1 MKNKDFKDK
10 KCVITG
16 AASGIGR
23 STAIAMAKLGVE
35 LFLTDIN
42 AEGLEETV
50 QIITSDGGKVSKY
63 SAFDISQHKKVEE
76 FANNIHTEFGSMDIV
91 MNVAGISTWGEPH
104 ELKHEHW
111 AKMINVDLWGV
122 IHGLESFLPEMVKAG
137 KGGHLVN
144 VSSSA
149 GIVALPWHAAYS
161 AAKFGVVGISEVFR
175 YDLKQ
180 YNIGVTVICPGAV
193 DTPLK
198 HTVEIIGV
206 DNDDPE
212 VIRLKERFTERA
224 VTPEKVA
231 QLTIKGIK
239 KNKFMVITSF
249 DIKFLYWCKR
259 NVSPLYRLIVKKV
272 NKIVNEAKKSY
283 EQETKN

>member
-1 MKNKDFKDK
+1 MKNKDFKNK

-23 STAIAMAKLGVE
+23 STAIAMGKLGAE

-42 AEGLEETV
+42 AKGLEETV
-50 QIITSDGGKVSKY
+50 QLIKSDGGKVSK
-63 SAFDISQHKKVEE
+63 SEAFDISQHEKVKE
-76 FANNIHTEFGSMDIV
+76 FANDIHAEFGSMDIV

-122 IHGLESFLPEMVKAG
+122 IHGIEYFLPEMVKAG

-161 AAKFGVVGISEVFR
+161 AAKFGVVGISEVLR
-175 YDLKQ
+175 YDLKG
-180 YNIGVTVICPGAV
+180 YDIGVTVICPGAV

-198 HTVEIIGV
+198 QTVEIIGV

-212 VIRLKERFTERA
+212 VIKLKERFTERA

-231 QLTIKGIK
+231 ELTIKGIK

-259 NVSPLYRLIVKKV
+259 NISPLYRLIVKKV
-272 NKIVNEAKKSY
+272 NKIVNEAKKNY
-283 EQETKN
+283 EQEAEN

>member
-1 MKNKDFKDK
+1 M
-10 KCVITG
+10 ITG

-23 STAIAMAKLGVE
+23 STAVAMAKLGAE

-42 AEGLEETV
+42 KKGLEETV
-50 QIITSDGGKVSKY
+50 QIIKTDGGKVSKY
-63 SAFDISQHKKVEE
+63 KTFDISQYEKVQE
-76 FANNIHTEFGSMDIV
+76 FANEIHDEFGSMDIV
-91 MNVAGISTWGEPH
+91 MNIAGISTWGEPH

-111 AKMINVDLWGV
+111 AKMINIDLWGV
-122 IHGLESFLPEMVKAG
+122 IHGIECFLPEMVKAG

-161 AAKFGVVGISEVFR
+161 AAKFGVVGISEVMR
-175 YDLKQ
+175 YDLEE
-180 YNIGVTVICPGAV
+180 YNIGVSVVCPGAV
-193 DTPLK
+193 ETPLK
-198 HTVEIIGV
+198 QTVEIIGV
-206 DNDDPE
+206 DNNDPD
-212 VIRLKERFTERA
+212 VIRLKERFSERA

-231 QLTIKGIK
+231 KLIINGIK

-259 NVSPLYRLIVKKV
+259 NISPLYRLIVKKV

-283 EQETKN
+283 DADSSD

>member
-1 MKNKDFKDK
+1 MKDKDFIDK

-23 STAIAMAKLGVE
+23 STAIAMGKLGAD

-42 AEGLEETV
+42 GKGLEDTV
-50 QIITSDGGKVSKY
+50 QIIKSDGGKVSKY
-63 SAFDISQHKKVEE
+63 KTFDISQYEKVKELAEEIHEE
-76 FANNIHTEFGSMDIV
+76 FGPMDIV
-91 MNVAGISTWGEPH
+91 LNIAGISTWGEPH

-122 IHGLESFLPEMVKAG
+122 IHGIECFLPEMVKAG

-161 AAKFGVVGISEVFR
+161 AAKFGVVGISEVIR
-175 YDLKQ
+175 YDLEE
-180 YNIGVTVICPGAV
+180 YNIGVTVVCPGAV
-193 DTPLK
+193 ETPLK
-198 HTVEIIGV
+198 QTVEIIGV
-206 DNDDPE
+206 DNNDPE
-212 VIRLKERFTERA
+212 VVRLKERFSERA
-224 VTPEKVA
+224 VSPEKVA
-231 QLTIKGIK
+231 KLIINGIK
-239 KNKFMVITSF
+239 KNKFLVITSF

-259 NVSPLYRLIVKKV
+259 NMSPLYRVIVKKV
-272 NKIVNEAKKSY
+272 NKIVNQAKKSY
-283 EQETKN
+283 DTGSSD

>member
-1 MKNKDFKDK
+1 M
-10 KCVITG
+10 ITG

-23 STAIAMAKLGVE
+23 STAVAMAKLGAE

-42 AEGLEETV
+42 KKGLEETV
-50 QIITSDGGKVSKY
+50 QIIKTDGGKVSKY
-63 SAFDISQHKKVEE
+63 KTFDISQYEKVQE
-76 FANNIHTEFGSMDIV
+76 FANEIHDEFGSMDIV
-91 MNVAGISTWGEPH
+91 MNIAGISTWGEPH

-111 AKMINVDLWGV
+111 AKMINIDLWGV
-122 IHGLESFLPEMVKAG
+122 IHGIECFLPEMVKAG

-161 AAKFGVVGISEVFR
+161 AAKFGVVGISEVMR
-175 YDLKQ
+175 YDLEE
-180 YNIGVTVICPGAV
+180 YNIGVSVVCPGAV
-193 DTPLK
+193 ETPLK
-198 HTVEIIGV
+198 QTVEIIGV
-206 DNDDPE
+206 DNNDPD
-212 VIRLKERFTERA
+212 VIRLKERFSERA

-231 QLTIKGIK
+231 KLIINGIK

-259 NVSPLYRLIVKKV
+259 NMSPLYRVILKKV
-272 NKIVNEAKKSY
+272 GQIINKAKKRY
-283 EQETKN
+283 DMDN

>member
-1 MKNKDFKDK
+1 MKNKDFIDK

-23 STAIAMAKLGVE
+23 STAIAMGKLGAD

-42 AEGLEETV
+42 ENGLEETV
-50 QIITSDGGKVSKY
+50 QIIKSDGGKVSKY
-63 SAFDISQHKKVEE
+63 KAFDISQYEKVKE
-76 FANNIHTEFGSMDIV
+76 FAEEIHEEFGSMDIV
-91 MNVAGISTWGEPH
+91 MNIAGISTWGEPH
-104 ELKHEHW
+104 VLKHEHW

-122 IHGLESFLPEMVKAG
+122 IHGIECFLPEIVKAG

-161 AAKFGVVGISEVFR
+161 AAKFGVVGISEVMR
-175 YDLKQ
+175 YDLKE
-180 YNIGVTVICPGAV
+180 YDIGVTVVCPGAV
-193 DTPLK
+193 ETPLK
-198 HTVEIIGV
+198 QTVEIIGV
-206 DNDDPE
+206 DNNDPE
-212 VIRLKERFTERA
+212 VIKLKERFSERA

-231 QLTIKGIK
+231 KLIINGIK

-259 NVSPLYRLIVKKV
+259 NISPLYRVILKKV
-272 NKIVNEAKKSY
+272 GEVINKAKRSY
-283 EQETKN
+283 DKDR